1 MAVEIAIL
9 VRSLRAQADPGFMS
23 DERWRQLHFD
33 NVYVPAEMVLLK
45 EGGFRKQ
52 IAGFD
57 VERLG
62 NSARSIALGR
72 FAYDLAREWAMQ
84 RKRSPRLHR
93 RGDREVGK
101 GGESVGGPNRLA
113 RFRSP
118 VRLMPRRPAHLSR
131 EHQRSP
137 ERVRLTDSIARTS
150 PT

>member
-57 VERLG
+57 VERRG

-72 FAYDLAREWAMQ
+72 FAYDLAREWAAAQ
-84 RKRSPRLHR
+84 TISAPTSPR
-93 RGDREVGK
+93 
-101 GGESVGGPNRLA
+101 
-113 RFRSP
+113 RS
-118 VRLMPRRPAHLSR
+118 RSG
-131 EHQRSP
+131 QRW
-137 ERVRLTDSIARTS
+137 
-150 PT
+150 